1 MKRDVRVPFWGRGIW
16 LDVARRGQAFVWV
29 AVLFPF
35 FISIVGL
42 AIDGGVMLSAR
53 RELQNVADGAA
64 RAGATQID
72 ETTYRASAG
81 QTVVL
86 DQASAQQ
93 AAAEYVAS
101 EGTGLSASVGTSP
114 QQVVVTVRRTVPTSF
129 LRLVGIRSMPI
140 TATADGEVR
149 YGITQGNP

>member
-1 MKRDVRVPFWGRGIW
+1 MKRDGCAPFWRRGTW
-16 LDVARRGQAFVWV
+16 LDVAQRGQVLVWV

-35 FISIVGL
+35 FLSIVGL
-42 AIDGGVMLSAR
+42 AIDGGIMLSAR
-53 RELQNVADGAA
+53 RGLQNVADGAA

-72 ETTYRASAG
+72 EATYRATAG
-81 QTVVL
+81 QMVVL

-101 EGTGLSASVGTSP
+101 EGAELSASVSTSP
-114 QQVVVTVRRTVPTSF
+114 QRVVVTVRRTVPTSF
-129 LRLVGIRSMPI
+129 LRLVGIRSMAI